1 MTTEQKNVRISRDQR
16 KLAKEHESK
25 DSVRQE
31 LAEEE
36 SIKESMK
43 GRQFKLNFPNAIS
56 LPYSYYENPQYNELR
71 RCKLILFG
79 ECMGETLQLDLVKMH
94 GDTINTKKSIIT
106 DILNKAEMRRS
117 IINIIN
123 GYMHDKIYTKEY
135 IITSLEKGCLNRAVV
150 KSKTYNI
157 RCVWSNEKFTN
168 LYHSICYKV
177 ATNLDKNSI
186 VKSDYIRQKILD
198 KTCKISDIANL
209 TSTELCPK
217 KYNKIKQK
225 LDKRFNAEH
234 KKKYS
239 ELYHC
244 KKCKRNQTVTERRYN
259 RSLDEGVNLMIICTF
274 CSYQWCG

>member
-1 MTTEQKNVRISRDQR
+1 MASR
-16 KLAKEHESK
+16 S
-25 DSVRQE
+25 
-31 LAEEE
+31 
-36 SIKESMK
+36 
-43 GRQFKLNFPNAIS
+43 FKLNFPNTVA
-56 LPYSYYENPQYNELR
+56 LPYSYYENLKYNELR

-79 ECMGETLQLDLVKMH
+79 ECMGKNTQLDMVKLH
-94 GDTINTKKSIIT
+94 GDTINTKKAIIT
-106 DILNKAEMRRS
+106 TILNNVDISQLM
-117 IINIIN
+117 INIIN
-123 GYMHDKIYTKEY
+123 SYIHNKVYTKEY
-135 IITSLEKGCLNRAVV
+135 IITRLERGCLNRAVS

-177 ATNLDKNSI
+177 ATNLDKNS
-186 VKSDYIRQKILD
+186 VVNSDYIRQKILN

-217 KYNKIKQK
+217 KYDKIKQK

-244 KKCKRNQTVTERRYN
+244 KKCKRNQTITERRYN
-259 RSLDEGVNLMIICTF
+259 RSLDEGVNLMIICVF
-274 CSYQWCG
+274 CGYQWCG